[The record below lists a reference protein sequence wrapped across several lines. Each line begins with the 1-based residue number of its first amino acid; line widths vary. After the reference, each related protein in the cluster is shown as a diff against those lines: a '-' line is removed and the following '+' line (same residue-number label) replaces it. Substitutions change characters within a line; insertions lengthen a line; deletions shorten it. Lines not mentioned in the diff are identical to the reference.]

1 MRFIGPVI
9 RFTVGAGFGALF
21 GLWLV
26 VTIQD
31 PLVFFGGI
39 AVCGVIGG
47 LLCDRY
53 GIRFLEAVR
62 YLRWWVP

>member
-1 MRFIGPVI
+1 MHFIGPAI
-9 RFTVGAGFGALF
+9 RFLFGAVFGALF

-26 VTIQD
+26 VRIQD

-47 LLCDRY
+47 VLCKQY
-53 GIRFLEAVR
+53 GIRFWEAVS

>member
-9 RFTVGAGFGALF
+9 RFTFGAGFGALL

-26 VTIQD
+26 VKVQD
-31 PLVFFGGI
+31 PFVFFGGI

-53 GIRFLEAVR
+53 GIRFWEAVS
-62 YLRWWVP
+62 YLRWWVR